1 MLPTSF
7 WSVFLAF
14 LVGQAAAWIYLRTGR
29 LLLGILAT
37 ACVWILFDWWLL
49 VRYVFAA
56 DADTLGTVAGLLQA
70 TAIWIALWLAFG
82 RWRRRWS
89 AAARSRTERFAA
101 GMAQYLR
108 RDHAAAR
115 ATFTGLVRTDPW
127 DAAAWIALGDVFARA
142 GAAARARRCYR
153 RARAVDIQG
162 QYADLIERG
171 RLLPASVGRERTERR
186 PSEAADTRGSPSATD
201 DRTRTAA
208 SGAAPASTRTHQE

>member
-1 MLPTSF
+1 MFPTSF

-49 VRYVFAA
+49 VRYVFTG
-56 DADTLGTVAGLLQA
+56 DNTLGTAAALLQA
-70 TAIWIALWLAFG
+70 TAIWTALWLAFG

-108 RDHAAAR
+108 RDQAAAR

-127 DAAAWIALGDVFARA
+127 DAAAWIALGDVLARA
-142 GAAARARRCYR
+142 GATSRARRCYR
-153 RARAVDIQG
+153 RARAVDIQR

-171 RLLPASVGRERTERR
+171 RLSPALAGREGTERR
-186 PSEAADTRGSPSATD
+186 PSDAADAQGSPSAKD

-208 SGAAPASTRTHQE
+208 SGAAPASTRTRPE